1 MAKNNYESMFKKTHL
16 LSNFPQQL
24 PSPYINEQ
32 NRTDFITRKL
42 YSFLWYNIF
51 MQIKFNFHGA

>member
-42 YSFLWYNIF
+42 YSFL
-51 MQIKFNFHGA
+51 